1 MSSVT
6 LDNERAATAIVALLL
21 SLLAVSTTATPAAAE
36 TWTILPFN
44 ARGVDPDTGAAFRA
58 LLESEVAQRSSAEM
72 LRTEASCG
80 DAVCA
85 RAAAESVGADVAV
98 YGAITALGTKIIVT
112 ATAVSR
118 SAGPPVGQ
126 GRITVDAVEDLEQA
140 SVRIARALTE
150 QEAVEDTAELGAIT
164 ANEARPDTRR
174 EGHRG
179 LSLRVGGVVP
189 VAGSL
194 PGAGIMVDV
203 GYWFETRWFA
213 LEPYIGFRTRTS
225 DDGES
230 WGQLPIGVGAYYVA
244 SLGNIAPFIGGGG
257 GLRWFYGNRLQQD
270 TVTTFVALEREREVE
285 DDVWGFGANA
295 RAGLILARTYAVQA
309 QLFVEYDISFV
320 EREGA
325 SNPQAIQAGV
335 GVVF

>member
-6 LDNERAATAIVALLL
+6 PESRRARLLMVALPFSLFAVSVAATPV
-21 SLLAVSTTATPAAAE
+21 AAE
-36 TWTILPFN
+36 TWTVLPFN
-44 ARGVDPDTGAAFRA
+44 ARGVDADTEAAFRA
-58 LLESEVAQRSSAEM
+58 LLESEIAQRSNAEI
-72 LRTEASCG
+72 LQAEASCG

-98 YGAITALGTKIIVT
+98 YGALTALGAKIIVT
-112 ATAVSR
+112 ATAVAR
-118 SAGPPVGQ
+118 SPGPPVGQ
-126 GRITVDAVEDLEQA
+126 GRITVDTVEDLEQA
-140 SVRIARALTE
+140 SVRIARALAE

-164 ANEARPDTRR
+164 ANEAKPDRRR

-189 VAGSL
+189 VADSL
-194 PGAGIMVDV
+194 PGAGIMVDL

-213 LEPYIGFRTRTS
+213 LEPYVGFRTRTS
-225 DDGES
+225 DDGET

-257 GLRWFYGNRLQQD
+257 GLRWFYGNRVQQD

-285 DDVWGFGANA
+285 DDAWGFGANA

-309 QLFVEYDISFV
+309 QLFLEYDIAFV
-320 EREGA
+320 ERDGA